1 MSLSRKNEEVVAIG
15 VDYRWVECYN
25 ERRLVVRDAAIT
37 ILWGSQ
43 RVGGSVVKYSRH
55 GRISEAPTGTQL
67 ECQARGWKKIK

>member
-1 MSLSRKNEEVVAIG
+1 MKGLFAIG
-15 VDYRWVECYN
+15 VDYRWVECYNN

-55 GRISEAPTGTQL
+55 GRISEAPTRTHIL
-67 ECQARGWKKIK
+67 